1 MPATPFHSIAVQRA
15 RSLIDSPAV
24 EQATSPSPANRAANA
39 CNHLYSALSRW
50 VGRDGCHALFVRALA
65 EVRLEHPPLE
75 EIALRPGADPYVEG
89 VGPVIITYGDDAA
102 AKGLETMLIALFEL
116 LARLIGDDMAT
127 KLIDQASAELPTGR
141 INRSYKENEA

>member
-1 MPATPFHSIAVQRA
+1 MPATPFHSIAVERA

-24 EQATSPSPANRAANA
+24 GQATSPSRANKAANA
-39 CNHLYSALSRW
+39 CNHLHNALSRW

-65 EVRLEHPPLE
+65 EARAEHALLE
-75 EIALRPGADPYVEG
+75 EIALRPGAEPYVEG
-89 VGPVIITYGDDAA
+89 VGQIIITHGDDAA

-127 KLIDQASAELPTGR
+127 KLIDQASAELPTSR
-141 INRSYKENEA
+141 TNRSYKEKEA